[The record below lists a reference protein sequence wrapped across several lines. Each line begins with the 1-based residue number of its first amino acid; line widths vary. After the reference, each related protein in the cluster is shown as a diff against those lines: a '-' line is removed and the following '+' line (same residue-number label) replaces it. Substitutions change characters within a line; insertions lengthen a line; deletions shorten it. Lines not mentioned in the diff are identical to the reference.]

1 LLDDL
6 GKVCYTKKRMKLKF
20 GYHCQFRLYERG
32 INVDH
37 IKKAIMNP
45 DSRRD
50 TYEGKIKVQKK
61 IGGKIIKVVYCKN
74 TCKDK
79 KEEYNI
85 ITAYYI

>member
-1 LLDDL
+1 
-6 GKVCYTKKRMKLKF
+6 MKLKF

-45 DSRRD
+45 DSKQD
-50 TYEGKIKVQKK
+50 AYEGKIKVQKK
-61 IGGKIIKVVYCKN
+61 IGNKVIKVIYYKKDL
-74 TCKDK
+74 KDK